1 MARSRTMKHLVPALV
16 AVSMAAAP
24 AIAGDWSGAYL
35 GLGVGY
41 GDVDGPGARDGE
53 AATFGGHIG
62 YNFDLGNRFVM
73 GGELEYD
80 RVNNDLGG
88 GGGTLDEIGRLKVK
102 AGYDFGP
109 VLGYGVLGAARATST
124 FGNENGLVYG
134 LGLAMPVTDYL
145 SVSGEALR
153 HQFKDFGGAGSDFDV
168 NTFNLR
174 ASLRF

>member
-1 MARSRTMKHLVPALV
+1 
-16 AVSMAAAP
+16 
-24 AIAGDWSGAYL
+24 
-35 GLGVGY
+35 
-41 GDVDGPGARDGE
+41 
-53 AATFGGHIG
+53 
-62 YNFDLGNRFVM
+62 M

-80 RVNNDLGG
+80 RVNNDLGA
-88 GGGTLDEIGRLKVK
+88 GGGTLDEIGRIKVK

-145 SVSGEALR
+145 SVSGEVLR
-153 HQFKDFGGAGSDFDV
+153 HQFNDFGGAGNDFDV